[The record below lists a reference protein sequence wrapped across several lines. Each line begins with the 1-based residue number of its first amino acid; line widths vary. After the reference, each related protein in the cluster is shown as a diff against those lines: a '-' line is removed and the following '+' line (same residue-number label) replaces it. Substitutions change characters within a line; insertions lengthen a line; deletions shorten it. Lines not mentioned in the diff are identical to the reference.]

1 MDSIGTIC
9 CTAKLDT
16 RHPRAMMPKATS
28 ISRRVLRIEEMHTK
42 FEYKV
47 YTLKMIKKSGM

>member
-16 RHPRAMMPKATS
+16 RHPRAMMPRATS

-47 YTLKMIKKSGM
+47 YTLRMIKKSGM